1 MTDEVSF
8 MTNTRSVPLRKEVV
22 PFSGLED
29 PIPGPETIGRSLN
42 YPDEGVYQ
50 HEVDSDS
57 SSARSE

>member
-1 MTDEVSF
+1 

-29 PIPGPETIGRSLN
+29 PIPGPETIGPSLN

-50 HEVDSDS
+50 HEVDSDPS
-57 SSARSE
+57 SSRPE